1 MDGTWLKWQHRPY
14 KADLANE
21 TEYEKIFQEIHGD
34 LDAYVAN
41 YRTQAI
47 LGQVD
52 VDATWGDY
60 LKELDRLGYNR
71 MMDELEKIPSLEEM
85 IGEYEK

>member
-1 MDGTWLKWQHRPY
+1 M
-14 KADLANE
+14 AS
-21 TEYEKIFQEIHGD
+21 
-34 LDAYVAN
+34 

-85 IGEYEK
+85 IEEYEK